1 MQRSGTTVHRAGL
14 LKQRNKSHNPGR
26 HRSKGE
32 LDAKRKGRTPNILGI
47 RKRCKTV
54 SKKDR
59 RNKVKQLRAIKQ
71 EQASERRG
79 LANRLNP
86 PVVVCIVSLSH
97 EISSRN
103 VLSRLMQGK
112 STGNVAEAE
121 RGLTFLRMP
130 KLKSRFCF
138 LCPDAAD
145 ILDVLDSLKVAD
157 LVLLVWNGQ
166 GYQLGDY
173 FSALLSSILAQGLP
187 SFFNLLINPFE
198 RNSKYEQE
206 KRCLAATAEKWGL
219 QGRFYKLDT
228 LEEQNALLRLMS
240 TCSRKPLSI
249 QEHRTRLLVE
259 SCSVAEFNSETNQC
273 NVRVCGYVR
282 GPNLDVNRLL
292 HIPGWGD
299 YQMNS
304 IDVLLDPHPMHD
316 FPQHRTDAF
325 HNFAVA
331 DAALQECLYSEPAVE
346 DLDFEQSARVTEA
359 ELQLEGSKS
368 TEQLK
373 QFFPKGTSEYQAA
386 WMLDI
391 DESVDG
397 MSDAENVCADGT
409 YDEFCSFETESLRS
423 KFESECN
430 EEMLDCEDTDSN
442 YVTCEEEEE
451 QNSLA
456 RLRQERE
463 DKLFPDEMDTPAN
476 EPARVRFQKYRSL
489 KSFRTSF
496 WDPKENLPSEY
507 AKIVHFKNFSVTKK
521 RILEQEVKGALN
533 GWYVAVYIKNV
544 EMKCAEFLCNSSGSL
559 VVYSLLPNEQ
569 KMALLNVVLR
579 KHALC
584 DQPIKSKD
592 QLLFNIGY
600 RRYFVSP
607 VFSQHTNGNKHKLER
622 FLAENATVVASF
634 FAPVMFPP
642 AGVSVFKL
650 STNGQLSLVAT
661 GSLMNVDADR
671 VVLKRVVLS
680 GHPYKINRRHAVVR
694 YMFFNRDDVEWFRPV
709 ELRTRSGR
717 RGFIREPVGTHG
729 YMKCSFNTQLP
740 SQDVVFIDLYKRVFP
755 NAGRCGSCGSSSRT
769 GKAQGIAPG
778 TDMSQVLCSPIRADI
793 ALTTNCELT
802 YFIQCEKAHVK
813 QLLLELA
820 SDCLEARSLVALC
833 QKAYIPAL
841 CVYNSGRA
849 EKRSEAK
856 IIHSVSQLLPLLKDI
871 RQYIHRCEA
880 TIRRLIWCMHNVY
893 YDERPPKWN
902 LSHLHLAP
910 VFEFLAQ
917 LLATLVFLELAI
929 QQHLRLKEDWKIYS
943 RFIKNIR
950 GVTETESKMIKKVW
964 KTIDEDLF
972 SGHIFQ
978 HCAMRKRT
986 TSDTAVNDKL
996 MRQFSSMTKAYA
1008 LKADSPSS
1016 YECDKE
1022 WHTMCACALLS
1033 FESLYFGRIDKKLL
1047 RFFWKRLEKAS
1058 PFTLCCN
1065 LTWQPCAFLCQT
1077 VPEVKDIVNASS
1089 IPGSDP
1095 HTDMDV
1101 SVCGQIF
1108 DSAHQEFISLEV
1120 TINSMC
1126 QPESMTRQSPEKFT
1140 SVLFRVL
1147 QLSMEVKHESRK
1159 VISGW
1164 LKSTVPVEKYALE
1177 KCVRCLKAIKVMQR
1191 CLLVN
1196 DGRCAEF
1203 LFRSMQ
1209 RVSTLLLKVLV
1220 AVRPSLTSDKRYSA
1234 VVENMIAAINAGLN
1248 ALSKPVTVES
1258 WTVLSLAF
1266 SFGLGEIVPVD
1277 QMKFINELMDQ
1288 MNFLIS
1294 YRELFNQCFDCSFL
1308 THIPL
1313 WKLNLSLS
1321 AHLGRGIDRS
1331 HLRTFLAGL
1340 GDYFFQIAVVKQR
1353 FGNSVSPAPLEL
1365 NMLNFLS
1372 EKFLLAL
1379 EIAVENSLRFSL
1391 FGNSQQDTL
1400 VSAKERLSCIEIL
1413 RQLPFFVGARVV
1425 HVSEFVRR
1433 RLDETL
1439 YNLNTVASYDWQSYA
1454 EMRHLAKYGLQ
1465 FDMNDPC
1472 LPCCRSDYGLDIVNM
1487 LRNFDDFVAC
1497 YTYNADDQYFVAKH
1511 RKSKQ
1516 RSAFGLQHALQ
1527 SIRTHGLGVLSTT
1540 VSVAY
1545 KLLASKLHACLQLML
1560 EGNFKD
1566 KVTKEMRFI
1575 RTLPSSSVR
1584 MYPYERA
1591 HALKEYFESS
1601 TGADGLNNLDR
1612 LRVLLTEIGN
1622 ILGYVRLMQTAGF
1635 NMCMEC
1641 LHLLPNCE
1649 LNFARPNSSGTV
1661 NGADGLWSELANRI
1675 SEWQRKILDHQDIF
1689 KLLVKAFATAL
1700 RGDNF
1705 AGLENFYSIIPAL
1718 TLNFAERSLICKQ
1731 GMQRCREGDLLF
1743 SDDGFAIGATFLL
1756 HILDQFDRFTA
1767 LRWFASISSKIATD
1781 KDMLMQD
1788 MANNG
1793 DKTFQQTVL
1802 FRIRRKEEFE
1812 QELNRISDAITPA
1825 CVLFRAS
1832 LACEAGS
1839 HEST

>member
-59 RNKVKQLRAIKQ
+59 RNMVKQLRAIKQ

-157 LVLLVWNGQ
+157 LLFFPVSWLKDCHRFSICLL
-166 GYQLGDY
+166 
-173 FSALLSSILAQGLP
+173 
-187 SFFNLLINPFE
+187 
-198 RNSKYEQE
+198 NSKYEQE

-346 DLDFEQSARVTEA
+346 DLDFEHMRSILT
-359 ELQLEGSKS
+359 
-368 TEQLK
+368 
-373 QFFPKGTSEYQAA
+373 
-386 WMLDI
+386 MLRQRGCWI
-391 DESVDG
+391 S
-397 MSDAENVCADGT
+397 MNLLMVCADGT

-476 EPARVRFQKYRSL
+476 EPARVRFQKSL

-622 FLAENATVVASF
+622 FLAENTTVVASF

-740 SQDVVFIDLYKRVFP
+740 SQDVVFIDLYKRRWSLRKLWQLFED
-755 NAGRCGSCGSSSRT
+755 GKSSRDLHLELT
-769 GKAQGIAPG
+769 CHKFCAH
-778 TDMSQVLCSPIRADI
+778 LFI

-802 YFIQCEKAHVK
+802 YFIQCEKAH
-813 QLLLELA
+813 LLY
-820 SDCLEARSLVALC
+820 ARKHTYLLYAW
-833 QKAYIPAL
+833 
-841 CVYNSGRA
+841 A

-917 LLATLVFLELAI
+917 VLATLVFLELAI

-1047 RFFWKRLEKAS
+1047 RFFWKRLEKAI

-1126 QPESMTRQSPEKFT
+1126 RQPESMTRQSPEKFT

-1209 RVSTLLLKVLV
+1209 RVSTLLLKVL
-1220 AVRPSLTSDKRYSA
+1220 PSLTSDKRYSA

-1591 HALKEYFESS
+1591 HALKEYFESN

-1612 LRVLLTEIGN
+1612 LRGTYWVT
-1622 ILGYVRLMQTAGF
+1622 
-1635 NMCMEC
+1635 
-1641 LHLLPNCE
+1641 
-1649 LNFARPNSSGTV
+1649 SGTV

-1700 RGDNF
+1700 QGDNF